1 MDYLEIQKL
10 VKKGFKTAV
19 FLYGEDEKIILS
31 VRNLM
36 RSMYLD
42 DLNGLNHIKLDGNS
56 ITSDALQDALNTYS
70 MFSDKTFVEISNCH
84 FMEKK
89 DDKNENQKVLIDYLE
104 DPRKDLYLFAYYK
117 YDNEL
122 DKRNYF
128 LQNLSRNSSNLSLIT
143 SVRALNKRN
152 IKERMIIE
160 LKTKGISVSKPVL
173 YYMESVFKGNMLQFE
188 KELDKLIAYSDGE
201 EITKKHIDE
210 IMTISDERHIM
221 NFLDLIFTEN
231 GIGRNV
237 REIIDLL
244 NDLLYR
250 GESPQMILGVIGSR
264 IRILFEIKIELEG
277 SSETKEI
284 KKLLRTKSSW
294 YANIMIKKASSISFK
309 AFQNMFE
316 TLLDYELTMK
326 TTSTDINSALE
337 MLVISIL
344 SSKDY

>member
-10 VKKGFKTAV
+10 VKKGFKIAV
-19 FLYGEDEKIILS
+19 FLYGQDEKIILS

-42 DLNGLNHIKLDGNS
+42 DEESLNHIKLDGNS
-56 ITSDALQDALNTYS
+56 LVPDTLQDALNTYS
-70 MFSDKTFVEISNCH
+70 MFSGKTFVEITNCH

-89 DDKNENQKVLIDYLE
+89 DDKNENQKILLEYLK

-128 LQNLSRNSSNLSLIT
+128 LQSVSRKTSSSSLIT
-143 SVRALNKRN
+143 PVRALNKRN
-152 IKERMIIE
+152 FKERMVIE
-160 LKTKGISVSKPVL
+160 LKAKGVSVSKPVL
-173 YYMESVFKGNMLQFE
+173 YYMESVFKGNVLQFE
-188 KELDKLIAYSDGE
+188 KEVDKLIAYSDGE
-201 EITKKHIDE
+201 EITKEHIDE

-231 GIGRNV
+231 GIGSNI

-250 GESPQMILGVIGSR
+250 GESPQMILGVLGSR
-264 IRILFEIKIELEG
+264 IRMLFDIKVELERNPT
-277 SSETKEI
+277 TKEI
-284 KKLLRTKSSW
+284 EKVLNTKSSW
-294 YANIMIKKASSISFK
+294 YANMMIKKSRSISFK
-309 AFQNMFE
+309 SFQKIFE
-316 TLLDYELTMK
+316 TLLDYELDMK
-326 TTSTDINSALE
+326 TKSTDINRSIE

-344 SSKDY
+344 SSKTL